1 MTPDSEPDGQGALR
15 LHLLGGLS
23 ITQGGVPVRGFLSS
37 KVQAL
42 LCYLAVTGRAHA
54 RESLMTLLWGEMAEE
69 RAAHGLRQAL
79 SNLQKLVGPTPL
91 VITRQTVAFNTA
103 APHDLDTEAFL
114 TLLKQA
120 ESASIGVHR
129 RLRQAVGLYTGDF
142 LDGFYVRDVPDFN
155 EWAAAQREY
164 LRHQALDALH
174 KLATYHAA
182 RGDYPTAAGH
192 LQQLLALD
200 PWREDAHRQLMLVL
214 VYQGQPDAAIA
225 QYQRCRRVIAEEF
238 GEEPSVETTTLY
250 RRIRAGE
257 IVPPPRPVPP
267 GNLPT
272 PIEPLI
278 GRSAELAEVAAL
290 LEDPATRLL
299 TLTGSGGVGKT
310 RFALQ
315 IAREMAG
322 DFEQGVFFVPLAAVR
337 DPALVLRTIAGALG
351 VEAPTERP
359 PEQTLQIALRDKHLL
374 LVLDN
379 FEQLLAAAPQVT
391 GLIGDLPRLRVL
403 LTSRARLR
411 VRGERVYEVVPLALP
426 PLHDPAFAEV
436 VGSFPAARLFAERA
450 CAARPDFAITDANAR
465 VVAEICH
472 RLEGLPLALELAAAR
487 LNIMSAQVL
496 LARLGN
502 RLGLLTGGARDLPE
516 RQQTVKA
523 TIAWSYELLSPQEK
537 DLFARL
543 SVFVGGCTLDAIEAI
558 CYADAD
564 GTADPLHEGDRL
576 LEPLTALVNSSLVRR
591 EPAPGGEERFRM
603 LELVREYALFCL
615 AEKGEGA
622 DGETAIRRRHTEHY
636 LNLVLRARSEL
647 LGPRQIEW
655 MARFEIEYGNLRA
668 ALGWARD
675 HPAPVPNPSPTPAA
689 PLIGPLALALSA
701 GATLVRFWQSYGYVS
716 EGRQWLDGLLA
727 RPEPVAPAIRANAL
741 RSAGSLAFAEGAAER
756 AVSLC
761 EEGLA
766 LYTEADDDLE
776 RAALLNSLGNAK
788 RELGAYSE
796 AIALYE
802 QALAIFR
809 RLEDT
814 VGISII
820 YNNLGATA
828 HRQAEY
834 GRAITLYEEG
844 LALRRAVDDPL
855 GIAYALY
862 KLAEV
867 ARDQGDFG
875 KAVAACEE
883 SLVVSQRS
891 GDKNGVVMAVLTM
904 GTVRQAQGDDR
915 AAEVLFDESLTRF
928 TETADRWGIA
938 TVKHRLGLLAH
949 SRGDDQQAHALYQ
962 ESLNLSRENGD
973 KRAETAV
980 LADLRQL
987 AKAGRAPDRHS

>member
-1 MTPDSEPDGQGALR
+1 MEPDPEPDGQGALR

-23 ITQGGVPVRGFLSS
+23 ITLGGVPVRGFLSS

-42 LCYLAVTGRAHA
+42 LCYLAVTRRAHT
-54 RESLMTLLWGEMAEE
+54 RESLMALLWGELPEE

-79 SNLQKLVGPTPL
+79 SNLQKLVGTHL

-103 APHDLDTEAFL
+103 APHDLDTEVFRA
-114 TLLKQA
+114 LLKQA
-120 ESASIGVHR
+120 EAASIGIHR

-142 LDGFYVRDVPDFN
+142 LDGFYVRDAPDFN
-155 EWAAAQREY
+155 EWTVAQREH
-164 LRHQALDALH
+164 LRHRALDALH
-174 KLATYHAA
+174 KLATYHAT
-182 RGDYPTAAGH
+182 RGEYPAASGY

-200 PWREDAHRQLMLVL
+200 PWREDAHRQLMRLL
-214 VYQGQPDAAIA
+214 AYQGQPDAAIA

-238 GEEPSVETTTLY
+238 GEEPAVETTALY
-250 RRIRAGE
+250 QRIRAGE
-257 IVPPPRPVPP
+257 IAPPALPPPP

-278 GRSAELAEVAAL
+278 GRSADLAGVAAL

-310 RFALQ
+310 RLALQ
-315 IAREMAG
+315 IANEIAG

-337 DPALVLRTIAGALG
+337 DPALVLRTIAGVLG

-359 PEQTLQIALRDKHLL
+359 LQQTLQLALRDKQML

-379 FEQLLAAAPQVT
+379 FEQLLAAAPQVA
-391 GLIGDLPRLRVL
+391 GLVGDLPRLRVL

-436 VGSFPAARLFAERA
+436 VASFPAARLFAARA
-450 CAARPDFAITDANAR
+450 RAARPDFAITDANAR

-523 TIAWSYELLSPQEK
+523 TIAWSYALLASPEQ

-543 SVFVGGCTLDAIEAI
+543 SVFVGGCTLEAIEAI
-558 CYADAD
+558 CAADAEGD
-564 GTADPLHEGDRL
+564 ADPLQAGDRV
-576 LEPLTALVNSSLVRR
+576 LEPLTALVNSSLVRQ
-591 EPAPGGEERFRM
+591 EPHSGGDERFLM
-603 LELVREYALFCL
+603 LEMVREYALFCL
-615 AEKGEGA
+615 AEKGEGPA
-622 DGETAIRRRHTEHY
+622 GEAVIRGRHTEYY
-636 LNLVLRARSEL
+636 LNMVLRAKPEL
-647 LGPRQIEW
+647 LGPRQTEW

-675 HPAPVPNPSPTPAA
+675 HPAPVAIPPPPPKEHTSS
-689 PLIGPLALALSA
+689 PLALALSA
-701 GATLVRFWQSYGYVS
+701 GAGLVRFWQSHGYVS
-716 EGRQWLDGLLA
+716 EGRQWLAELLA
-727 RPEPVAPAIRANAL
+727 RPEPVAPAIRADAL
-741 RSAGSLAFAEGAAER
+741 RGAGALAFAEGAAES
-756 AVSLC
+756 AVRLC

-766 LYTEADDDLE
+766 LYDQVDDALG
-776 RAALLNSLGNAK
+776 RASLLNILGNAK
-788 RELGAYSE
+788 RELGAYTE

-802 QALAIFR
+802 QALSIFR
-809 RLEDT
+809 RLGDT

-820 YNNLGATA
+820 FNNLGATA
-828 HRQAEY
+828 HRQEEY

-844 LALRRAVDDPL
+844 LALRRTVGDTL

-875 KAVAACEE
+875 KAVAACAE
-883 SLVVSQRS
+883 SLAVCQHS
-891 GDKNGVVMAVLTM
+891 GDKNGIVMAVLTL
-904 GTVRQAQGDDR
+904 GTVRQVQGDDH
-915 AAEVLFDESLTRF
+915 AAEALYAESLTRF

-938 TVKHRLGLLAH
+938 TVKHRLGTLAQG
-949 SRGDDQQAHALYQ
+949 RGDAPRARALYQ
-962 ESLNLSRENGD
+962 ESLTLCRENGD
-973 KRAETAV
+973 KRAEAVV
-980 LADLRQL
+980 LADLRRLGDTEGGEQE
-987 AKAGRAPDRHS
+987 RSS